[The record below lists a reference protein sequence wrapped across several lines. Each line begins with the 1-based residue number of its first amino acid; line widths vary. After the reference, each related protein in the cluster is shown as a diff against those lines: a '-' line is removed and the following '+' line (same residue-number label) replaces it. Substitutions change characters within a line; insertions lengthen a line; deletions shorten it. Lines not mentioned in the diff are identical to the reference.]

1 MELAVFIVFAAI
13 ALAGAT
19 ATVVW
24 RSPIRSALSLI
35 VCLFGLAGLY
45 VTLYAHFLAAMQ
57 VLVYAGAIMVLFA
70 FAIMMLG
77 SEPPKENRFRFP
89 WLQLLSGAVVA
100 LLVGKFVKA
109 LLNSA
114 PSHGLVQAPLDG
126 EAFGS
131 VSGVADVMLRQFL
144 MPFELISVLLLVAVV
159 VAVVVAKNRFFREVE
174 KK

>member
-1 MELAVFIVFAAI
+1 MELAVFAVFALLT
-13 ALAGAT
+13 LAGAL
-19 ATVVW
+19 ATVIW
-24 RSPIRSALSLI
+24 RSPIRAALSLI

-77 SEPPKENRFRFP
+77 AGPLDEKRSRVP
-89 WLQLLSGAVVA
+89 WLQILSGTVVA
-100 LLVGKFVKA
+100 LLLGKVVKA
-109 LLNSA
+109 LLNAA
-114 PSHGLVQAPLDG
+114 PSHGTAQAVLDG
-126 EAFGS
+126 DSFGS
-131 VSGVADVMLRQFL
+131 VGAVADVMLKQFL

-174 KK
+174 K